1 MNLSRKTA
9 ITLLTALFVLL
20 LVGTQI
26 PGAWRDEAF
35 RVAHMP
41 WQMNKVAHFC
51 LFAAM
56 AWVAHTTPLRYA
68 VPRVLAA
75 CLLVAL
81 FTEGLQ
87 FFASNRDPSWTDVGI
102 DMAGAA
108 TGLAVAHWLGLA
120 RGQSQ

>member
-1 MNLSRKTA
+1 MNISRKA
-9 ITLLTALFVLL
+9 ALVVLALLFLVL

-51 LFAAM
+51 LFAAIG
-56 AWVAHTTPLRYA
+56 WLAHAAPLCYS
-68 VPRVLAA
+68 VSRVVVGALLAA
-75 CLLVAL
+75 LL
-81 FTEGLQ
+81 TEGLQ
-87 FFASNRDPSWTDVGI
+87 YFAAHRDPSWTDVAI

-108 TGLAVAHWLGLA
+108 AGLALAHWSKAKAGH
-120 RGQSQ
+120 